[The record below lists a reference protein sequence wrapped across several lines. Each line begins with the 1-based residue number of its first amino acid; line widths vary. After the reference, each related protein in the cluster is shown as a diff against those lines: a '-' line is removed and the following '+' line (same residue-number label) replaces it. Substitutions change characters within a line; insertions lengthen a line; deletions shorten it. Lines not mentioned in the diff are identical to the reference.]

1 MCVSGRRFESRRAI
15 FVYCFRVPFLFTFV
29 TVWRCDRVCFHNRL
43 GLGPDL
49 LYLTPWYVFIC
60 IQSAASAS
68 AALCVAVAAAA
79 AAAAASAALCV
90 AKLLLS
96 LLLLLLLLAAAVRH
110 RVRDGKFCGW
120 FIH

>member
-1 MCVSGRRFESRRAI
+1 MHFQVDASNPGYTFFFSCAI
-15 FVYCFRVPFLFTFV
+15 FSIYIFFF
-29 TVWRCDRVCFHNRL
+29 VWRRVCFHNRL